1 MNNQTNLTLSPVQ
14 RWILAIRPKT
24 LTAAVA
30 PVFVGW
36 GVAYTTGQFHWGA
49 ALAAMFTS
57 IMIQIGTNLVN
68 DVVDFSKGA
77 DTEARTGPLRV
88 TQTGLLSPRQ
98 VWAGVV
104 VTFGLAVLT
113 GLYLTWIAGWPVLAI
128 GALCLLSGI
137 GYTAGPFPLA
147 YHGLGDLFVLL
158 FFGFAA
164 VVGTVFV
171 VGADVPPLAWFAATA
186 AGVLT
191 VNILVVNN
199 IRDIET
205 DRAAGRKNIPVVF
218 GRQAAEWEFALML
231 VLAYAIPAILVC
243 KHVSSP
249 WILLSYVTLPQGI
262 IIWGRLRSG
271 QSGQALNPLLG
282 QTAQLL
288 LRYCVLFTIG
298 LLI

>member
-1 MNNQTNLTLSPVQ
+1 MNNQTDLTPSPVQ

-30 PVFVGW
+30 PVVVGW
-36 GVAYTTGQFHWGA
+36 GVAATTGQFHWGA

-57 IMIQIGTNLVN
+57 VMIQIGTNLVN

-98 VWAGVV
+98 VWTGVL
-104 VTFGLAVLT
+104 VTFGLAVLA
-113 GLYLTWIAGWPVLAI
+113 GLYLTWVAGWPVLVI

-147 YHGLGDLFVLL
+147 YNGLGDIFVLI

-164 VVGTVFV
+164 VVGTVYV
-171 VGADVPPLAWFAATA
+171 VGADVPPLAWFAAAA

-205 DRAAGRKNIPVVF
+205 DRAAGRKNLPVVF
-218 GRQAAEWEFALML
+218 GRRAAEWEFALML
-231 VLAYAIPAILVC
+231 VLAYAIPPILVC
-243 KHVSSP
+243 KQVSSS
-249 WILLSYVTLPQGI
+249 WILLSLITLPQGI
-262 IIWGRLRSG
+262 TIWGRLRSG